1 MPAWLIGLFSKQ
13 TATMVLVAALLAAGG
28 VAARMAVGKVSN
40 LIDDRVAAAKAERD
54 AYWRADV
61 AEANAALSGAIAEL
75 ARQAMRADGEIR
87 AAEAAALNQLKQM
100 EEDNAALPDGDRCG
114 LGARR
119 VQLLPK

>member
-13 TATMVLVAALLAAGG
+13 TATMVLVAALLAVSG
-28 VAARMAVGKVSN
+28 VAVRMAVGKVSD

-87 AAEAAALNQLKQM
+87 AAETAAHDQLEQM

>member
-1 MPAWLIGLFSKQ
+1 VPAWLIGLFSKQ